1 MDEDF
6 REVRFDLYCRDCTHN
21 EVPETKSPC
30 NECLEHPVNLYTY
43 RPVNWKEMDKNTKEV
58 TNNEKNRSS
67 NR

>member
-21 EVPETKSPC
+21 EVPETESPC
-30 NECLEHPVNLYTY
+30 NECLEEPTNLYTY
-43 RPVNWKEMDKNTKEV
+43 KPTGFKEKEKGKDV
-58 TNNEKNRSS
+58 TNNEKDRSS